1 MQRSFLVFGF
11 LATICL
17 FAAVAPAQAQIGMDI
32 FQRPSITKVLHPVVG
47 KGAAYLSTDKDGKTR
62 TTEVS
67 VVGKDSVDGKE
78 GFWVEFYSTDSTGK
92 AVVGKALIT
101 LADFQFQR
109 MIIQPPGQQAMEMPM
124 NMANAHRSK
133 IEENANDW
141 HSVGPDTITVPAGT
155 FPCEHWHNDK
165 TNGDI
170 WTSDKITPFGMVKD
184 THNGTTQVL
193 TKILDNATDRITGPV
208 KQFDMQQMIQQMQ
221 QQHQQRQQP

>member
-32 FQRPSITKVLHPVVG
+32 FQRPSITKVLHPVV
-47 KGAAYLSTDKDGKTR
+47 
-62 TTEVS
+62 
-67 VVGKDSVDGKE
+67 GKE